1 MKGFPPPS
9 SPPSSLLLLP
19 APSHL
24 WCLAIE
30 PRTLYPLSTQCI
42 SALLPQ
48 QGAVLF
54 FFFLPKG
61 DWHPGCTGY
70 HLAGHFWGQDSSSLG
85 GVFVGSM
92 CKALRLIPSPEE
104 NK

>member
-1 MKGFPPPS
+1 MKGFPPSMLLFPLLLPLPPS
-9 SPPSSLLLLP
+9 SPPLLP

-48 QGAVLF
+48 QGAVF
-54 FFFLPKG
+54 FFYQRELGILDALGTTLQGILGLKTVQV
-61 DWHPGCTGY
+61 WVGC
-70 HLAGHFWGQDSSSLG
+70 LWAA
-85 GVFVGSM
+85 
-92 CKALRLIPSPEE
+92 CAKACV
-104 NK
+104 